1 MVGHFTHDIVYAR
14 LVPGVFDELK
24 SRNPRFPSG
33 TLRNMHF
40 QWFTP
45 EFGHPKLKEH
55 LAGVMA
61 LMRAA
66 PNWASFQRNLQR
78 AFPKLRDQL
87 EMDV

>member
-1 MVGHFTHDIVYAR
+1 MGHFTNDIVYAR
-14 LVPGVFDELK
+14 LAPGVFDELK
-24 SRNPRFPSG
+24 SRTIPERNAAQHAFPVVHTG
-33 TLRNMHF
+33 IR
-40 QWFTP
+40 TP
-45 EFGHPKLKEH
+45 EAERASGRCHG
-55 LAGVMA
+55 AMA